1 MKKSAVIMLTPGPTP
16 LPPQVLEAMS
26 RPILHHRTREF
37 AELFAYTLSEM
48 QYVYRTKNIVLLMT
62 TSGSG
67 AMESSVVNLLSP
79 GDKAVVHST
88 GVFGDRFAAI
98 LKAYGLEPVVVS
110 EEWGHA
116 ADPDKLAAA
125 LQSCPGARAV
135 FFQHTDTSTGVV
147 NDVKAMVETV
157 RRHSDAVTVLDSVSG
172 LAAEPLE
179 TDAWGVDVALTG
191 SQKGLMCAPGLAFA
205 AVSERAWKLA
215 ESARLPR
222 FYFDWQ
228 TMRRSLPDRETP
240 YTPAI
245 SVVAGQ
251 AAALK
256 LIRQEGIENVW
267 KRTAAL
273 ADYARAQARKLGLEM
288 FARDPAHILTALRL
302 PAGVDGNALIAEIL
316 DEEGIAIAGG
326 QGRLK
331 GKVVR
336 VAHMGYIR
344 KQDLDAGFSALQRR
358 LAPARRD

>member
-1 MKKSAVIMLTPGPTP
+1 
-16 LPPQVLEAMS
+16 MS

-48 QYVYRTKNIVLLMT
+48 QYVYRTENPVLLMT
-62 TSGSG
+62 TSGTG

-79 GDKAVVHST
+79 GDRAVVHST
-88 GVFGDRFAAI
+88 GAFGDRFVSI
-98 LKAYGLEPVVVS
+98 LKAYGLDPVVVS
-110 EEWGHA
+110 EPWGQA
-116 ADPDKLAAA
+116 ADPAKLAAA
-125 LQSCPGARAV
+125 LKSCPGAKAV

-147 NDVKAMVETV
+147 NDVKALAEIV
-157 RRHSDAVTVLDSVSG
+157 RRNSGAVTVLDSVSG

-179 TDAWGVDVALTG
+179 TDAWGLDVVLTG

-205 AVSERAWKLA
+205 AISERAWKLA
-215 ESARLPR
+215 QGARLPR

-228 TMRRSLPDRETP
+228 TMRQSLPDRETP

-256 LIRQEGIENVW
+256 LIRAEGIENVW
-267 KRTAAL
+267 RRTAEL
-273 ADYARAQARKLGLEM
+273 ASYARAQARELGLEM
-288 FARDPAHILTALRL
+288 FARDPAHILTALCL
-302 PAGVDGNALIAEIL
+302 PPGVDGSALIADIL
-316 DEEGIAIAGG
+316 AEDGIAIAGG

-344 KQDLDAGFSALQRR
+344 KTDLDAGFAALKRR
-358 LAPARRD
+358 LPPRRGG